1 MFAHAV
7 CVMTLAAL
15 RTMSDKHTISYPNN
29 LLSSPHSGVLIAEES
44 TFNFSLSRLAMPSCP
59 SDPLFS
65 ASWNILENDRDLHAD
80 TKIERVSGCA
90 FNTSTPRGIW
100 FDEFLSWKLQGSYAF
115 GTFSNNHSFC
125 HLNLINLLC
134 RMKFVVDHLNRCTKK
149 GIFSHRTEEG
159 HFTSS
164 DISTTGSNVFLSF
177 SSTFSFLDKS
187 WSFFLEYLA
196 ENPPWNAQS
205 LVWGIL
211 SRKHTVCF

>member
-1 MFAHAV
+1 MVLANV
-7 CVMTLAAL
+7 CTCSVCDDPGSSKDNV
-15 RTMSDKHTISYPNN
+15 MSDKHTISYPNN

-44 TFNFSLSRLAMPSCP
+44 TFNFSLSRWAMPSCP

-134 RMKFVVDHLNRCTKK
+134 EIRSR
-149 GIFSHRTEEG
+149 
-159 HFTSS
+159 SS
-164 DISTTGSNVFLSF
+164 QSLHQKRHFLSPHGGGAF
-177 SSTFSFLDKS
+177 HKLRYQHYRQQCVP
-187 WSFFLEYLA
+187 FF
-196 ENPPWNAQS
+196 Q
-205 LVWGIL
+205 
-211 SRKHTVCF
+211 